1 MGWKIEY
8 RDLHRD
14 DLSQE
19 FDSREGAIRQRVATG
34 SRIPRFGLSV
44 PTVRLCRG
52 PRSNGTIKPRST
64 RESCDGGALSMAA

>member
-19 FDSREGAIRQRVATG
+19 FDSRECAIQAACRHRFKDRKIRV
-34 SRIPRFGLSV
+34 V
-44 PTVRLCRG
+44 G
-52 PRSNGTIKPRST
+52 PRG
-64 RESCDGGALSMAA
+64 EVVQGAEIERDYQTLLDAGKL

>member
-19 FDSREGAIRQRVATG
+19 FNSREGAIQAACRHWFKDPKVRV
-34 SRIPRFGLSV
+34 V
-44 PTVRLCRG
+44 G
-52 PRSNGTIKPRST
+52 PHG
-64 RESCDGGALSMAA
+64 EVVQGAEIERYYQTLLDAGKL